1 MGILPHIAARELGIS
16 PRTLD
21 TWARAGRIKF
31 ERSSGG
37 WRLYDPKDI
46 ERIRIKRAKRHSIID
61 AATKRAQGF

>member
-1 MGILPHIAARELGIS
+1 MGVLPHIAAQALGIS

-37 WRLYDPKDI
+37 WRLYDPKEV
-46 ERIRIKRAKRHSIID
+46 ERIRIKRAKRRRIID
-61 AATKRAQGF
+61 AATK